1 VAFERFRG
9 VVQFTGERRH
19 AVRARVA
26 ARTELLQAM
35 KTIEDLEAQADAH
48 GRQEELLD
56 LYRAVLAAARD
67 YLAGELAESLRP
79 RVN

>member
-1 VAFERFRG
+1 MMDDKR
-9 VVQFTGERRH
+9 
-19 AVRARVA
+19 A

-48 GRQEELLD
+48 GRHHQQTEEELLD
-56 LYRAVLAAARD
+56 LYRAVVAAARD